1 MDNCNTIKKSVFINK
16 QFSDDVNENGYVLAG
31 NIGGEL
37 VLKMSNIYEKH
48 HNFTENPEGLFHTL
62 FSTDLHYRNRLD
74 NDLRELLKP
83 TYEKLFI
90 NFKYTAVLIVAK
102 FFGQN
107 SAFEI
112 HQDNTIIN
120 EIKFTPLTV
129 WIPLQDTT
137 LENGCLCVVPK
148 SQKFAFPYR
157 GISFKGQFQ
166 DIENEIKP
174 YLFPIFMKAG
184 DVLIFD
190 NRMFHY
196 SPPNLLNKPRVVAMN
211 HIFHED
217 AEIITCFKKDEYSPI
232 EIYKQTEDYLL
243 TYKDFRKVP
252 TFADSGVK
260 INEFNIIPPMSNK
273 EDFLTLV
280 KQYSLKFYNIFLNL

>member
-1 MDNCNTIKKSVFINK
+1 
-16 QFSDDVNENGYVLAG
+16 
-31 NIGGEL
+31 
-37 VLKMSNIYEKH
+37 
-48 HNFTENPEGLFHTL
+48 
-62 FSTDLHYRNRLD
+62 
-74 NDLRELLKP
+74 LLKP
-83 TYEKLFI
+83 TYGKLFI

-107 SAFEI
+107 SAFGI
-112 HQDNTIIN
+112 HQDNTILN
-120 EIKFTPLTV
+120 EIIYTPLTV
-129 WIPLQDTT
+129 WIPLQDTS

-174 YLFPIFMKAG
+174 YLLPIFMKAG
-184 DVLIFD
+184 DILIFD

-196 SPPNLLNKPRVVAMN
+196 SPPNTLNKPRVVAMN

-217 AEIITCFKKDEYSPI
+217 ADILTCFKKDELSPI

-243 TYKDFRKVP
+243 TYKDFKNVP
-252 TFADSGVK
+252 TFADSGIK
-260 INEFNIIPPMSNK
+260 INELYVNPPISNK
-273 EDFLTLV
+273 EDFLLLAEQHNLEIYNAFYTPIKNQLFVQKQPFLSTLFD
-280 KQYSLKFYNIFLNL
+280 KITKFLK